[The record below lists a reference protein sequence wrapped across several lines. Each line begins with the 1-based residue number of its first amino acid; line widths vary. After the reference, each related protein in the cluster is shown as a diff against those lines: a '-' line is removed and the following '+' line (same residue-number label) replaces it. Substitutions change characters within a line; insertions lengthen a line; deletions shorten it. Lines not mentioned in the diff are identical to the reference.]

1 MIDYFRDIEYP
12 ALGYVFS
19 VAAINSSS
27 IGGTSK
33 GEAAIS
39 AAAMLSGTDANFQSI
54 SGIKAT
60 RSTESYQ
67 PLGMN
72 NYNFQLPTTT
82 SYEDLVLERG
92 VVKTFSD
99 FTIWC
104 NSFINRDTYD
114 LTSLRSSNNALT
126 KKIILVFLWDRNKI
140 APLMTWTFYD
150 AFPKSIE
157 YASISAKDNSYAVEK
172 ITIAYSHFTT
182 TPNPAAPI

>member
-1 MIDYFRDIEYP
+1 MIDYFRDLEYP

-19 VAAINSSS
+19 VAAINATNSSAAKT
-27 IGGTSK
+27 G
-33 GEAAIS
+33 AAIS
-39 AAAMLSGTDANFQSI
+39 AAAMMGGADADFQSI

-60 RSTESYQ
+60 RNTESYR

-104 NSFINRDTYD
+104 NSFINLDLPELATY
-114 LTSLRSSNNALT
+114 RSSSDAIT
-126 KKIILVFLWDRNKI
+126 KKIILVFLWDRNKNL
-140 APLMTWTFYD
+140 PLMTWTFFD
-150 AFPKSIE
+150 AIPKSIE
-157 YASISAKDNSYAVEK
+157 YGSISAKDSSYAVEK

-182 TPNPAAPI
+182 PRSKTKSS